1 MFPRTPDLLN
11 AICNEIKLK
20 EWKDKTKK
28 EAKEAKK
35 AKKKPKLTNNTIILK
50 TSNNRTIIVEIIDV
64 KDTNTN
70 NKETSI

>member
-28 EAKEAKK
+28 EAKK

-50 TSNNRTIIVEIIDV
+50 TSNNRTIIIEIIDV

>member
-28 EAKEAKK
+28 EAKKT
-35 AKKKPKLTNNTIILK
+35 KKKPKLTNNTIILK
-50 TSNNRTIIVEIIDV
+50 TSNNRTIIMELIDTEEIN
-64 KDTNTN
+64 KN
-70 NKETSI
+70 NKK